1 MPTRFAPR
9 LRRAAAA
16 IVLLCSVAARSH
28 VSFARAQPNA
38 VLTDGVAQLLLKI
51 EAAVGAGSA
60 SDFLAL
66 STLDPDDPNVRAFL
80 DRWLVSRTT
89 RATVRERDRLPLD
102 GGGVRMMAEA
112 LVEAGSEGRLA
123 TWTLEMAPAPD
134 GSWRLT
140 KATTSGM
147 VDGLFHLE
155 LDPTRAFRAHDLV
168 VLAEDFELRLPAGD
182 VFVAMAGGRVS
193 AAVLMGRG
201 TMTFRPT
208 PDTERRQVELYCG
221 REALTA
227 QFNWAFLRLSPGEA
241 ETRLPAEHLT
251 PSNVDKGMLSRA
263 SEVFAEQ
270 LPKSFG
276 VELGDLSRLPW
287 SLAPTPGDFLAE
299 VGTGKYGTL
308 TYANADNDQED
319 ITVFD
324 REHHRNIAVYM
335 SAARRASQSQVYNED
350 DSTEYDVQ
358 DYQVDNAFIPERF
371 WMEGRTTLK
380 IRVRAYALS
389 ALTFKLAEPL
399 FVRSVTSDQYGR
411 LLALRVR
418 GQSGVVLNLP
428 TPVHRGDVLTLTVKY
443 SGRLEPHGV
452 DRENVGV
459 QGALRPNEITPAL
472 EPEPSYV
479 YSNRTAWYAQGPVS
493 DYATATIRLTVPSGF
508 GAACSGEPASGSPV
522 QLKAAGEDS
531 TPRKLFVFTAPVPL
545 RYLGC
550 VVARFIPGDAKD
562 VSLPTGAA
570 ADAAAAT
577 LPIRMLSSARQ
588 RGRSRDLLTRAS
600 DIAAFYASLM
610 HDVPYPSLNLAII
623 ESNVPGGHSPAYLVV
638 LNQPLPTTPFVW
650 RDDPAAFDE
659 YPDFFIAHEM
669 AHQWWGQAVGWKN
682 YHEQWLSEGMAQ
694 YFAVLYAEHQKGPQ
708 VFGSLLR
715 QLTKWSED
723 TSDQGPVYLGYRLGY
738 LKGAGRTFRALV
750 YNKSAIVVHMLRRML
765 GDETFFKGLRRFY
778 TEHRFE
784 KAGIDDFEHAF
795 EAESGQPLGRFFE
808 RWILGQDLPQLTS
821 SFTVA
826 PDGASVS
833 VSLKQVGPK
842 LFDFPVTVTL
852 LMADGTAEDHT
863 VIVNDAETEI
873 TWPLKGRLKGIVL
886 NRDRLTPMKR

>member
-1 MPTRFAPR
+1 MPTRLLSL

-16 IVLLCSVAARSH
+16 IALFCISAAPADLCYAQG
-28 VSFARAQPNA
+28 QPNA
-38 VLTDGVAQLLLKI
+38 VPIDGVAQLMLKI

-60 SDFLAL
+60 PDFLAL
-66 STLDPDDPNVRAFL
+66 STLKPDDPDVRAFL

-89 RATVRERDRLPLD
+89 RAAVRERDRVALD
-102 GGGVRMMAEA
+102 GGGARVMVEA
-112 LVEAGSEGRLA
+112 LIEAGSEGRLA
-123 TWTLEMAPAPD
+123 TWTLEMAPSPD
-134 GSWRLT
+134 GTWRLT
-140 KATTSGM
+140 KATTSGI
-147 VDGLFHLE
+147 VDGLYHLE
-155 LDPTRAFRAHDLV
+155 LDSTRAFRAHDLV
-168 VLAEDFELRLPAGD
+168 VAAEDFELHLPAGD
-182 VFVAMAGGRVS
+182 VFVAMAGGRIS

-201 TMTFRPT
+201 TMTFHPT
-208 PDTERRQVELYCG
+208 PDTERRQVELFCG
-221 REALTA
+221 REALAT

-241 ETRLPAEHLT
+241 ETRLPPAQLT
-251 PSNVDKGMLSRA
+251 PSSVDKGMLSRA
-263 SEVFAEQ
+263 REVFAEQ

-276 VELGDLSRLPW
+276 VELADLSRLPW
-287 SLAPTPGDFLAE
+287 SLVPTPGDFLAE
-299 VGTGKYGTL
+299 VDTGKYGTL

-319 ITVFD
+319 ITVFN

-335 SAARRASQSQVYNED
+335 SAARRAAQSQVYNED

-358 DYQVDNAFIPERF
+358 DYQVDNSFIPERF

-380 IRVRAYALS
+380 IKVRAYALS

-399 FVRSVTSDQYGR
+399 FVQSVTSDQFGR

-428 TPVHRGDVLTLTVKY
+428 TPAHRGDVLTLTVKY
-443 SGRLEPHGV
+443 SGRLEPQGV
-452 DRENVGV
+452 DRENIGV
-459 QGALRPNEITPAL
+459 QVLRGNEITPTL
-472 EPEPSYV
+472 EPERSYV
-479 YSNRTAWYAQGPVS
+479 YSNRHAWYAQGSVS
-493 DYATATIRLTVPSGF
+493 DYATATIRLTIPAGF

-522 QLKAAGEDS
+522 SLKAAGEEVA
-531 TPRKLFVFTAPVPL
+531 TRRLFVFTAPIPL

-550 VVARFIPGDAKD
+550 VVSRFIPGDSKD
-562 VSLPTGAA
+562 VSLQMGTA
-570 ADAAAAT
+570 ADAGT
-577 LPIRMLSSARQ
+577 TMLPIRLVSSARQ
-588 RGRSRDLLTRAS
+588 RGRSRDVLTRAA
-600 DIAAFYASLM
+600 DIASFYTSLM
-610 HDVPYPSLNLAII
+610 HDVPYSSLNLAVV

-682 YHEQWLSEGMAQ
+682 YHEQWLSEGLSQ

-715 QLTKWSED
+715 QLTKWAED

-738 LKGAGRTFRALV
+738 LKGGGRTFRALV
-750 YNKSAIVVHMLRRML
+750 YNKAAIVVHMLRRML

-784 KAGIDDFEHAF
+784 KAGIDDFQHAF

-821 SFTVA
+821 SFTAA
-826 PDGASVS
+826 PDGASVT

-852 LMADGTAEDHT
+852 LMADGTTEDHT
-863 VIVNDAETEI
+863 VVVGETDTQI
-873 TWPLKGRLKGIVL
+873 GWPLKGRLKGIAL

>member
-1 MPTRFAPR
+1 M
-9 LRRAAAA
+9 
-16 IVLLCSVAARSH
+16 VLLCSVAARGH
-28 VSFARAQPNA
+28 VSFAQGQPNA

-66 STLDPDDPNVRAFL
+66 STLNPDDPNVRAFL
-80 DRWLVSRTT
+80 DRWLVARTT

-102 GGGVRMMAEA
+102 GGGVRLMAEA
-112 LVEAGSEGRLA
+112 LIEAGSEGRLA

-134 GSWRLT
+134 GTWRLT
-140 KATTSGM
+140 KATTSGI

-182 VFVAMAGGRVS
+182 VFVAMAGGRIS

-221 REALTA
+221 REALTT

-241 ETRLPAEHLT
+241 ETRLPAAQLT
-251 PSNVDKGMLSRA
+251 PSNVDKSMLSRA
-263 SEVFAEQ
+263 REVFAEQ

-287 SLAPTPGDFLAE
+287 SLVPTPGDFLAE
-299 VGTGKYGTL
+299 VDTGKYGTL

-399 FVRSVTSDQYGR
+399 FVQSVTSDQYGR

-428 TPVHRGDVLTLTVKY
+428 TPAHRGDVLTLTVRY

-459 QGALRPNEITPAL
+459 QGSAAAQRDHARARARAQLRLQQPHRVVRAGPGVRLRDGHHPADGAVRL
-472 EPEPSYV
+472 RRRVQRRARLRFARAVESRRRRRADAQAVRVHGADPS
-479 YSNRTAWYAQGPVS
+479 AVS
-493 DYATATIRLTVPSGF
+493 RMRRRAVHSRRREGRL
-508 GAACSGEPASGSPV
+508 
-522 QLKAAGEDS
+522 AGDG
-531 TPRKLFVFTAPVPL
+531 R
-545 RYLGC
+545 LGG
-550 VVARFIPGDAKD
+550 RRGGDA
-562 VSLPTGAA
+562 
-570 ADAAAAT
+570 ADPHAELRAPARARPAT
-577 LPIRMLSSARQ
+577 CSRARATSRLS
-588 RGRSRDLLTRAS
+588 TR
-600 DIAAFYASLM
+600 
-610 HDVPYPSLNLAII
+610 
-623 ESNVPGGHSPAYLVV
+623 
-638 LNQPLPTTPFVW
+638 
-650 RDDPAAFDE
+650 R
-659 YPDFFIAHEM
+659 
-669 AHQWWGQAVGWKN
+669 
-682 YHEQWLSEGMAQ
+682 
-694 YFAVLYAEHQKGPQ
+694 
-708 VFGSLLR
+708 
-715 QLTKWSED
+715 
-723 TSDQGPVYLGYRLGY
+723 
-738 LKGAGRTFRALV
+738 
-750 YNKSAIVVHMLRRML
+750 
-765 GDETFFKGLRRFY
+765 
-778 TEHRFE
+778 
-784 KAGIDDFEHAF
+784 
-795 EAESGQPLGRFFE
+795 
-808 RWILGQDLPQLTS
+808 
-821 SFTVA
+821 
-826 PDGASVS
+826 
-833 VSLKQVGPK
+833 
-842 LFDFPVTVTL
+842 
-852 LMADGTAEDHT
+852 
-863 VIVNDAETEI
+863 
-873 TWPLKGRLKGIVL
+873 
-886 NRDRLTPMKR
+886 